1 MVHTS
6 VGQFFLFKRTSGLDS
21 NLLLSFERGPG
32 FSSRFF
38 SFLFAR
44 TSRMVADPI
53 LHILRLL
60 FPVLKKQ
67 IPRQVQFQTGTNSIY
82 LHMAQN

>member
-6 VGQFFLFKRTSGLDS
+6 VGQLFLFKRTSGLGS
-21 NLLLSFERGPG
+21 NLLLSLKEALVLVQGLFA
-32 FSSRFF
+32 
-38 SFLFAR
+38 FLFAR

-60 FPVLKKQ
+60 FPVLTKQ
-67 IPRQVQFQTGTNSIY
+67 IPRWVQFQTGTNSTY
-82 LHMAQN
+82 LDMAQN